1 MPGYMHFPD
10 PGDEAPDDS
19 RFFQVERRDEHDS
32 PEMVYLWASAVV
44 RQVDR
49 HRQAAA
55 VQGHLHKVDRHVGYV
70 RSDEFFD
77 AWCVQR
83 AESHFLMEAAVQM
96 YRWASL
102 PHPTDRAWEARTPLY
117 PDLPTGGEGGW
128 VHTLRNALVH
138 FDEAY
143 RGGPRAQATVAKAEW
158 LAPDLHALRDAAHY
172 LLSEVEPP
180 PYDAW

>member
-1 MPGYMHFPD
+1 MHFPD
-10 PGDEAPDDS
+10 PGEEPPDDS

-32 PEMVYLWASAVV
+32 PEMVYLWAKAVV
-44 RQVDR
+44 RQVNR
-49 HRQAAA
+49 YRQTAA
-55 VQGHLHKVDRHVGYV
+55 VQGHLHKVDRYVEYV

-77 AWCVQR
+77 AWCVER
-83 AESHFLMEAAVQM
+83 AELHFLMEAAVQM

-102 PHPTDRAWEARTPLY
+102 PHPTNRAWEARRSLY
-117 PDLPTGGEGGW
+117 PDLPTAGEGGW
-128 VHTLRNALVH
+128 VHTLRNALAH

-158 LAPDLHALRDAAHY
+158 LAPDLKALTDAAVY

-180 PYDAW
+180 PYEPW